1 MKGLGFFLGL
11 EKYMN
16 SRLVLATIWE
26 GPNVVKTEPVK
37 PGDTNPAESK
47 PGTLRGDFCFQVG
60 RTIIHGGDSVK
71 KNAERE
77 ISLCFKPEDLVTTS
91 LVLLTGSMKARAPS
105 SISRWHHLMCPWTQ
119 HFIPQT

>member
-26 GPNVVKTEPVK
+26 GPNVVKTEPAK

-71 KNAERE
+71 KMLKEKSAYAL
-77 ISLCFKPEDLVTTS
+77 SLKTWSLQVLCF
-91 LVLLTGSMKARAPS
+91 
-105 SISRWHHLMCPWTQ
+105 
-119 HFIPQT
+119 

>member
-26 GPNVVKTEPVK
+26 GPNVVKTEPAK

-47 PGTLRGDFCFQVG
+47 PGTL
-60 RTIIHGGDSVK
+60 
-71 KNAERE
+71 
-77 ISLCFKPEDLVTTS
+77 
-91 LVLLTGSMKARAPS
+91 
-105 SISRWHHLMCPWTQ
+105 
-119 HFIPQT
+119 